1 MIVAIDGP
9 AGSGKST
16 TARRVAKET
25 GYLYLDTGA
34 MYRATA
40 LAFLRR
46 DREATSEAARAVL
59 PDVQL
64 GVKHERGEMRILL
77 GDDDVTRAIRT
88 PAISRLTSTISEL
101 RPVRE
106 KLVEEQRR
114 IARRFVSEEGGG
126 VVIDGRDIGTVVFP
140 DADVK
145 VFVVA
150 DPEVRARRRKRD
162 LEADEVSVSF
172 EEVLADIKERDRQD
186 RRRDIAPLRR
196 AEDAIELDTTHR
208 SVEEQ
213 VQFVV
218 DRIRERR
225 RGE

>member
-1 MIVAIDGP
+1 LIVAIDGP

-114 IARRFVSEEGGG
+114 IARRFASEEGGG

-196 AEDAIELDTTHR
+196 AEDAVELDTTHR

>member
-114 IARRFVSEEGGG
+114 IARRFASEEGGG

-196 AEDAIELDTTHR
+196 AEDAVELDTTHR

>member
-1 MIVAIDGP
+1 
-9 AGSGKST
+9 
-16 TARRVAKET
+16 
-25 GYLYLDTGA
+25 
-34 MYRATA
+34 
-40 LAFLRR
+40 
-46 DREATSEAARAVL
+46 VL

-114 IARRFVSEEGGG
+114 IARRFASEEGGG

-196 AEDAIELDTTHR
+196 AEDAVELDTTHR

>member
-114 IARRFVSEEGGG
+114 IARRFASEEGGG

>member
-1 MIVAIDGP
+1 LIVAIDGP

-114 IARRFVSEEGGG
+114 IARRFASEEGGG
-126 VVIDGRDIGTVVFP
+126 IVIDGRDIGTVVFP

>member
-1 MIVAIDGP
+1 LIVAIDGP

-46 DREATSEAARAVL
+46 DREATSEAAREVL

>member
-1 MIVAIDGP
+1 LIVAIDGP

>member
-1 MIVAIDGP
+1 LIVAIDGP

-114 IARRFVSEEGGG
+114 IARRFASEEGGG

-172 EEVLADIKERDRQD
+172 EEVLADIKKRDRQD

-196 AEDAIELDTTHR
+196 AEDAVELDTTHR

>member
-1 MIVAIDGP
+1 LIVAIDGP

-101 RPVRE
+101 HPVRE

-114 IARRFVSEEGGG
+114 IARRFASEEGGG

>member
-114 IARRFVSEEGGG
+114 IARRFASEEGGG

-172 EEVLADIKERDRQD
+172 EEVLADIKKRDRQD

-196 AEDAIELDTTHR
+196 AEDAVELDTTHR